1 MNDVLKKID
10 KVQLMFIQMS
20 YKEVI
25 TVDIRYTKMKGT
37 CKIRNGTIVI
47 EQKEM
52 ESEFTKTKLML

>member
-1 MNDVLKKID
+1 
-10 KVQLMFIQMS
+10 MS